1 METGLARPPLPSY
14 TAISPVERAPQRTEP
29 SARTELP
36 EGRAVSPSEQT
47 EATRRPADDPSR
59 NQSRLEEPRVERR
72 NFVDLDSNTLIFQA
86 TDSETGEVIR
96 QIPSE
101 TLRRLRAYAETIA
114 NQEANAN
121 QQSADNENRTV
132 QRSVEA

>member
-29 SARTELP
+29 SARTELS
-36 EGRAVSPSEQT
+36 EGRAVNPSEET
-47 EATRRPADDPSR
+47 ETARRTAENASESETRQAESR
-59 NQSRLEEPRVERR
+59 IERR

-114 NQEANAN
+114 NQETNAN
-121 QQSADNENRTV
+121 QQLADSQDQTV